1 MVEPNSKLRWNTL
14 DKNGK
19 QVAQG
24 IYLIQ
29 TEVGGK
35 KLTQKIF
42 VIEWNVK
49 IIDISGWIK
58 GGMVLICIP

>member
-1 MVEPNSKLRWNTL
+1 MVEPDSKLMWNTL

-42 VIEWNVK
+42 VIE
-49 IIDISGWIK
+49 
-58 GGMVLICIP
+58 

>member
-1 MVEPNSKLRWNTL
+1 MVDPDGKFMWNTL

-29 TEVGGK
+29 TEVRGK
-35 KLTQKIF
+35 KFTQKIC
-42 VIEWNVK
+42 VIK
-49 IIDISGWIK
+49 
-58 GGMVLICIP
+58 

>member
-1 MVEPNSKLRWNTL
+1 MVEPDGKLRWNTL

-29 TEVGGK
+29 TEVRGK
-35 KLTQKIF
+35 KLAQKIC
-42 VIEWNVK
+42 VIKWNVK
-49 IIDISGWIK
+49 IIDLS
-58 GGMVLICIP
+58 V